1 MKILVINAGSSS
13 IKYQLI
19 DMQDEKLL
27 AKGLVERIGEVA
39 ASRLVHKANGTETE
53 FKQSLKD
60 HAEGMELVLKTLVDE
75 KVGVISSLSEI
86 SAIGHRVLHGGEK
99 YKTAVL
105 VDDEVKKDM
114 EENVPLGPLHM
125 PANMLGIAACE
136 KVMPHCKNVA
146 VFDTAFH
153 GTMPDYAYMYAVP
166 YDWYKNYRI
175 RKYGFHGTSHEFI
188 ANEIAR
194 VMNKDVKDLRVISCH
209 LGNGASLC
217 AVNKGKCVDT
227 SMGFTPLEGLV
238 MGTRSGDIDP
248 AVVEYV
254 MDKMGKNVHEV
265 LNALNKESGLL
276 GVSGLSN
283 DVRDIMK
290 AVAEGNDQARLAADM
305 LAYKVKK
312 YIGSYAAV
320 MNGVDAIAFSA
331 GTGENRDDVRKMIMT
346 NMEYLGVE
354 FDEEAN
360 KNFVRG
366 ENWCI
371 TKPTSKVAVWIIP
384 TNEELSI
391 ARQTKEIVSK

>member
-19 DMQDEKLL
+19 DMENEELL
-27 AKGLVERIGEVA
+27 AKGLVERIGGA
-39 ASRLVHKANGTETE
+39 GSCLTHKANGTATE
-53 FKQSLKD
+53 FVQPMKD
-60 HAEGMELVLKTLVDE
+60 HADGMELVLKTLVDE
-75 KVGVISSLSEI
+75 KVGVIKSLEEI
-86 SAIGHRVLHGGEK
+86 SAIGHRVLHGAEK
-99 YKTAVL
+99 YSTAVL
-105 VDDEVKKDM
+105 VNDEVWADM

-125 PANMLGIAACE
+125 PANLLGIRACQ

-153 GTMPDYAYMYAVP
+153 ATMPDYAYMYATP
-166 YDWYKNYRI
+166 YSWYENYRV

-188 ANEIAR
+188 AKEIANC
-194 VMNKDVKDLRVISCH
+194 MNKDVKDLKIISCH
-209 LGNGASLC
+209 VGNGASLC
-217 AVNKGKCVDT
+217 AVKNGKCVDT

-248 AVVEYV
+248 AVIEYV
-254 MDKMGKNVHEV
+254 MDKTGKDVHQV

-276 GVSGLSN
+276 GVSELSN
-283 DVRDIMK
+283 DVRDIRK
-290 AVAEGNDQARLAADM
+290 AVAEGNDKARLASDM
-305 LAYKVKK
+305 LCYRIKK

-331 GTGENRDDVRKMIMT
+331 GTGENRDDIREEIMKE
-346 NMEYLGVE
+346 MDYLGVD
-354 FDEEAN
+354 FDFDAN

-366 ENWCI
+366 ENFCI
-371 TKPTSKVAVWIIP
+371 SKPGSKVAVWIIP

-391 ARQTKEIVSK
+391 ARQTKEIVTK